1 MLTSWLALAI
11 ESRRR
16 QAVRASSALT
26 GQKEALRRGP
36 VGFSGQQ
43 SLKIGTEVG
52 DIEIFSMPD
61 IWTVGRPAART
72 QRSTITRA
80 TAFLC
85 LILIP
90 SLSSAAIY
98 KCTAQDGGITYTDA
112 PCPADTTTQ
121 YIDPASLWL
130 KESSQTMNTA
140 PAFRDANPQSQ
151 PEIIA
156 TLCANDE
163 FKVWLKAQRHSLP
176 ERDARTAK
184 FIRISNLC
192 RRALHLP
199 DVAAPIPQT
208 P

>member
-26 GQKEALRRGP
+26 GQIEALGRGP

-43 SLKIGTEVG
+43 SLKMGTEVG

-130 KESSQTMNTA
+130 NESSQTMNTA